1 VSNIQNSKSTVRLPI
16 LISLSIAGGLLL
28 GAAIFGGKTSSNFN
42 NVAKSVTK
50 YREILGWIENSYV
63 DSVGTDSLVDF
74 SIKKMLEKL
83 DPHTAYI
90 PQKEVAMARSQLES
104 GFDGIGVEFNIF
116 NDTVQVVTP
125 LTGGPSEAAGILA
138 GDKIIKADDASLTGK
153 KLSNS
158 LIFGKLR
165 GPRGSQV
172 RIEILRRGIKNPLVF
187 NITRDKI
194 PTFSVDAGYMLD
206 AQTGVIKVTRF
217 AESTYDEFRNVL
229 ASLKTQGMKQLI
241 LDLRGNPG
249 GYMDRATNMADELIG
264 GNKLIVYTDGKG
276 TQYDKK
282 TFAGREGIFEKGAV
296 IVLMDEGSASASE
309 IVAGALQDNDRA
321 LLIGRRS
328 YGKGLVQLP
337 IPLSDGSEMRLTISR
352 YYVPSGRCIQKPYVM
367 GNEAEYEK
375 DFEKRLKSGELYSA
389 DSIKFDK
396 KSEYKTAG
404 GRTVYGGG
412 GITPDV
418 FVGRDTSYYSNYLFQ
433 LTSKNVIREYAFNY
447 GQDNKAQ
454 LEKLKFSDFVKSFSV
469 SDAML
474 AEMNKLAGKSD
485 VKLKEAEFAR
495 SKNYIRTL
503 IKAYLARQI
512 WNKKSNNGLNNEFY
526 QVMVANDEVI
536 QKAMRHFDKAERLAR
551 GEVAGK

>member
-1 VSNIQNSKSTVRLPI
+1 MSNIQNSKSTVRLPI

-217 AESTYDEFRNVL
+217 AESTYDEFKNVL

-296 IVLMDEGSASASE
+296 IVLVDEGSASASE

>member
-1 VSNIQNSKSTVRLPI
+1 
-16 LISLSIAGGLLL
+16 
-28 GAAIFGGKTSSNFN
+28 
-42 NVAKSVTK
+42 
-50 YREILGWIENSYV
+50 
-63 DSVGTDSLVDF
+63 
-74 SIKKMLEKL
+74 M
-83 DPHTAYI
+83 
-90 PQKEVAMARSQLES
+90 
-104 GFDGIGVEFNIF
+104 
-116 NDTVQVVTP
+116 
-125 LTGGPSEAAGILA
+125 
-138 GDKIIKADDASLTGK
+138 
-153 KLSNS
+153 
-158 LIFGKLR
+158 
-165 GPRGSQV
+165 
-172 RIEILRRGIKNPLVF
+172 
-187 NITRDKI
+187 
-194 PTFSVDAGYMLD
+194 
-206 AQTGVIKVTRF
+206 
-217 AESTYDEFRNVL
+217 
-229 ASLKTQGMKQLI
+229 
-241 LDLRGNPG
+241 
-249 GYMDRATNMADELIG
+249 
-264 GNKLIVYTDGKG
+264 
-276 TQYDKK
+276 
-282 TFAGREGIFEKGAV
+282 
-296 IVLMDEGSASASE
+296 IVLVDEGSASASE

>member
-1 VSNIQNSKSTVRLPI
+1 M
-16 LISLSIAGGLLL
+16 

-296 IVLMDEGSASASE
+296 IVLVDEGSASASE

-485 VKLKEAEFAR
+485 IKLKEAEFAR